1 MAKMFHVVAFPQPNP
16 DAEHSRFHDLGSQLL
31 QQSMSRAPKKTP
43 VSRDSEFEYALVLS
57 LPSIPE
63 AVRDLLPPS
72 QAKSLAEGGFP
83 TRPAEYRRYHQVY
96 FLNDAALKMYR
107 GGGGV
112 FEVLKKITEDELPQ
126 GCDMVMMWPH

>member
-1 MAKMFHVVAFPQPNP
+1 MPKTYHVVAFPQENP
-16 DAEHSRFHDLGSQLL
+16 QARHGEFHQLGAQLL
-31 QQSMSRAPKKTP
+31 AQSASRAPKKPP
-43 VSRDSEFEYALVLS
+43 VSDDMEFEYALVLS

-63 AVRDLLPPS
+63 AVRDLLPP
-72 QAKSLAEGGFP
+72 AHVKSLSEGGFP
-83 TRPAEYRRYHQVY
+83 RRPPEYAEFEQVY

-112 FEVLKKITEDELPQ
+112 FDVMKKISEDELPQ